1 MTDIHPTA
9 IVADGAALGEG
20 VTVGPYSVLGP
31 NIEVGDGAE
40 IMSHVVIDGHT
51 RLGSNC
57 RVFPFASLGTE
68 TQDLKY
74 AGAVT
79 QVEIGA
85 DTVIR
90 EYVTVN
96 SATSEGQATRVG
108 KGCFIMAYSHVAHAC
123 NIGDGVVMANST
135 NLAGHVVLEDR
146 CIIGGLVGIHQF
158 VRVGTLCM
166 VGGLARITQDCPP
179 YMLVAGSPASVRGVN
194 SVGLKRNGVDANA
207 SSLLKGAY
215 RTLFREGKA
224 MSAAIR
230 EVRGAGESCAEV
242 QRLLSFLEGS
252 ERGVT
257 PGPGDK
263 TETRNHHE

>member
-9 IVADGAALGEG
+9 IVAEGARLGERAA
-20 VTVGPYSVLGP
+20 VGPYCVLGP
-31 NIEVGDGAE
+31 NVEIGEGTE

-74 AGAVT
+74 AGEVT
-79 QVEIGA
+79 QVEIG
-85 DTVIR
+85 DGTVIR

-96 SATSEGQATRVG
+96 SATSEGQTTLVG
-108 KGCFIMAYSHVAHAC
+108 KDCFIMAYSHVAHAC
-123 NIGDGVVMANST
+123 RIGDGVVMANST

-179 YMLVAGSPASVRGVN
+179 FTLVAGSPATVRGLN
-194 SVGLKRNGVDANA
+194 SVGLKRNGVDAQA
-207 SSLLKGAY
+207 CSLLKGAY

-230 EVRGAGESCAEV
+230 EIRDAEQSCAEV
-242 QRLLSFLEGS
+242 QRLVSFLEGS

-263 TETRNHHE
+263 NRSTEQS